1 MSHTA
6 RVGVFMLAA
15 LVILGVFIVKI
26 EEIPIGTR
34 GGRFRVMAVFPSVA
48 GLDEKSAVRI
58 AGVRVGIVESIKLQ
72 GDRALATLALDR
84 DVVLHE
90 GARAA
95 VTSLGM
101 LGDKYVE
108 LSPGSPSGPVL
119 PAGATLNGTSPI
131 GFDEALKS
139 FNSAFSNIDAVAGS
153 LRGSLASPE
162 GEKRLNE
169 IMENIRQLTASVRDL
184 VQSNRTNV
192 DATLANVRDF
202 SQTLKTELP
211 RLADKLAAFADHLDA
226 LVAENRGNV
235 DASIANVKQV
245 TAEMRVAVDNINKI
259 TGKIASGQGS
269 VGKLINDDATVDN
282 LNSTLT
288 SARGAVDSLK
298 NTLGRAERWHLD
310 MNLRTEVLPG
320 LTKNRALG
328 VLYNSRSAWGFDLH
342 TTPDRFYRLELVDS
356 PVGRINNYTQTITAI
371 NPDGTSHS
379 VVLETQRV
387 SDTNTVNAQ
396 VGFGYHDF
404 TFRAGLFES
413 HGGVGVDR
421 ALLDRRLNLTLEA
434 YDFSRVVKPPHIRLE
449 TRYFLTR
456 NLFAYAGLDDPMWSQ
471 VRSVLFGGGVTWRDE
486 DIKYLLGT
494 VSSMGSGK

>member
-15 LVILGVFIVKI
+15 LVVLGVFIVKI
-26 EEIPIGTR
+26 EEIPLGIR
-34 GGRFRVMAVFPSVA
+34 GGRFRVKATFPSVA

-58 AGVRVGIVESIKLQ
+58 AGVRVGIVEHIALR
-72 GDRALATLALDR
+72 GDSALATLALDPT
-84 DVVLHE
+84 VVLHE
-90 GARAA
+90 GARAE

-108 LSPGSPSGPVL
+108 VFPGSPSAPKL
-119 PAGATLNGTSPI
+119 PAGATLTGTSPI
-131 GFDEALKS
+131 GFDQALKS
-139 FNSAFSNIDAVAGS
+139 FNSAFANIDAVTSS
-153 LRGSLASPE
+153 LRNSLAGPE
-162 GEKRLNE
+162 GGKRLEE
-169 IMENIRQLTASVRDL
+169 IMENVRQLTASIRDL
-184 VQSNRTNV
+184 VQENRANV
-192 DATLANVRDF
+192 DATMANAREF
-202 SQTLKTELP
+202 SATLKTELP

-226 LVAENRGNV
+226 LVAENRSNV
-235 DASIANVKQV
+235 DASIANVKNV
-245 TAEMRVAVDNINKI
+245 TAEMRVTVDNINKI

-288 SARGAVDSLK
+288 SARGAAESLK
-298 NTLGRAERWHLD
+298 NTLGRSEGWHLD
-310 MNLRTEVLPG
+310 MNMRAEALPG

-328 VLYNSRSAWGFDLH
+328 VLYSSRSAFGFDLH
-342 TTPDRFYRLELVDS
+342 TTPARFYRLELVDS

-379 VVLETQRV
+379 VVLETQRI

-396 VGFGYHDF
+396 VGFEYHDY

-413 HGGVGVDR
+413 RGGVGVDR
-421 ALLDRRLNLTLEA
+421 ALLNHRLNLSLEA
-434 YDFSRVVKPPHIRLE
+434 YDFNRDVKPPHIRFE

-456 NLFAYAGLDDPMWSQ
+456 NLFAYAGLDDPVWAQ

-494 VSSMGSGK
+494 VSSLGSGK